1 VLFDPFPGRVLP
13 CTRSERV
20 VHEEVVMATGDR
32 TYRCLNPSGIELPVK
47 TFPLARRLD
56 KIDGKTIHFSIC
68 GEPDITIALEKRLK
82 MDYPNV
88 NWTTK
93 KSYTPNPVRLS
104 EEEMKTTDAVILGVC
119 W

>member
-1 VLFDPFPGRVLP
+1 
-13 CTRSERV
+13 
-20 VHEEVVMATGDR
+20 MADR
-32 TYRCLNPSGIELPVK
+32 YKCLNPVGIQVPVK
-47 TFPLARRLD
+47 TYPLAPRLD

-68 GEPDITIALEKRLK
+68 GEPDITIALEKRLRS
-82 MDYPNV
+82 DYPNV

-93 KSYTPNPVRLS
+93 KTYGPTPIELS